1 MNKINKIID
10 LLNKSHSV
18 FHVVENMKNE
28 LLSNG
33 FIELNESEPFILNK
47 GSSYFVTRNDSSL
60 IAFKIP
66 SSIENVHFQI
76 EASHTDSPSFKIKP
90 NPVLNINNSISLNV
104 EPYGGMIMSTWLDR
118 PLSLAGRIVY
128 QDETGNVS
136 SKSFD
141 IDRDLLFIPNVA
153 IHMNREVN
161 SGYKFNPA
169 VDLIP
174 LLSSSSNFV
183 FKSFIETEARIAK
196 DSLLSFDLFLYNRD
210 EARVC
215 GLNNEFLSSPR
226 IDNLTSCYSSL
237 LGLIESLPSS
247 INVLAAFDN
256 EEVGSLT
263 RQGADSTFL
272 ESIISRISPSLGL
285 SKDEYYQAISK
296 SSLLSIDNAHAINP
310 NHPEY
315 ADRTSAVLINKGIV
329 IKYNANQSYTT
340 DSLSSSI
347 VKSLLLKDKLNYQEF
362 TNRSDLRGGST
373 LGNISNNHLSLVSID
388 IGLPQLAM
396 HSSNE
401 LCGVKDLKDMLIL
414 TKKYYDSSIIVN
426 NSNIEIK

>member
-1 MNKINKIID
+1 MIQYILAEAYTMNKINKIID

-153 IHMNREVN
+153 IHMNRE
-161 SGYKFNPA
+161 
-169 VDLIP
+169 
-174 LLSSSSNFV
+174 
-183 FKSFIETEARIAK
+183 
-196 DSLLSFDLFLYNRD
+196 
-210 EARVC
+210 
-215 GLNNEFLSSPR
+215 
-226 IDNLTSCYSSL
+226 
-237 LGLIESLPSS
+237 
-247 INVLAAFDN
+247 
-256 EEVGSLT
+256 
-263 RQGADSTFL
+263 
-272 ESIISRISPSLGL
+272 
-285 SKDEYYQAISK
+285 
-296 SSLLSIDNAHAINP
+296 
-310 NHPEY
+310 
-315 ADRTSAVLINKGIV
+315 
-329 IKYNANQSYTT
+329 
-340 DSLSSSI
+340 
-347 VKSLLLKDKLNYQEF
+347 
-362 TNRSDLRGGST
+362 
-373 LGNISNNHLSLVSID
+373 
-388 IGLPQLAM
+388 
-396 HSSNE
+396 
-401 LCGVKDLKDMLIL
+401 
-414 TKKYYDSSIIVN
+414 
-426 NSNIEIK
+426 